1 MCIFIYSNGPQLQNI
16 MKTIFSSIALLAV
29 IATSLAG
36 QDKPNII
43 YILCDD
49 LGIGDIGIEN
59 PEGKIPTPNIDRLGL
74 EGMIFTDAHTNS
86 SVCTPTRY
94 GILTG
99 RYAWRSRLKK
109 GVLNGYSQHLIE
121 DGRMTVPSFLKE
133 QGYHTA
139 GIGKWH
145 LGWDWKLKSDKPD
158 DVDYTQPVKNGPT
171 TKGFDYF
178 FGHCGSLDMAPYVWV
193 ENDMPTEVPDR
204 TTEANRKEVGNGWW
218 RKGPTAPDFD
228 HKKVMEEFTTR
239 SIAYIKERAKT
250 GQPFFLYL
258 PYSSPHT
265 PVLPTEEYV
274 GKSGLESAYADFV
287 FMNDAHIGKIMAA
300 VEEAGIAENTLVIF
314 TSDNGCSPEANFKE
328 LEAQG
333 HDPSAQYRGH
343 KADIF
348 EGGHRV
354 PFVVRWPAK
363 IKAGST
369 CADVTCVTDLLATC
383 ADILGAT
390 LPADAG
396 EDSVSMLPNLL
407 GTAKGAVREATVHHS
422 INGTFAI
429 RQGKWKLI
437 DAPHSGGW
445 SAPRP
450 SDKKAWQDLPALQL
464 YDLDADPGETNNL
477 QAEHPEVVQR
487 LKALLEKYKTE
498 QRSTP
503 LS

>member
-1 MCIFIYSNGPQLQNI
+1 
-16 MKTIFSSIALLAV
+16 MKKTLSLLTLFSAFAGSLLA
-29 IATSLAG
+29 

-49 LGIGDIGIEN
+49 LGIGDISIHN
-59 PEGKIPTPNIDRLGL
+59 PEGKIPTPNIDRLGA
-74 EGMIFTDAHTNS
+74 EGMVFTDAHTNS

-109 GVLNGYSQHLIE
+109 GVLYGYSEHLIE
-121 DGRMTVPSFLKE
+121 EGRITVPSFLK
-133 QGYHTA
+133 QHGYHTA

-145 LGWDWKLKSDKPD
+145 LGWDWARKSDDPK
-158 DVDYTQPVKNGPT
+158 DVDYTKPIQNGPT
-171 TKGFDYF
+171 TRGFDYF

-193 ENDMPTEVPDR
+193 ENNMPTAVPNR
-204 TTEANRKEVGNGWW
+204 TTEASPKDVGNGWW

-228 HKKVMEEFTTR
+228 HREVMDELTDR
-239 SIAYIKERAKT
+239 SVDYIKERAKT
-250 GQPFFLYL
+250 SQPFFLYL
-258 PYSSPHT
+258 PYASPHT

-274 GKSGLESAYADFV
+274 GKSGLKSAYADFV
-287 FMNDAHIGKIMAA
+287 FMNDAHVGKIMAA
-300 VEEAGIAENTLVIF
+300 VEAAGIIENTLILF

-333 HDPSAQYRGH
+333 HDPSAQYRGN

-348 EGGHRV
+348 DGGHRV

-363 IKAGST
+363 IKPGST
-369 CADVTCVTDLLATC
+369 CDDVTCVTDLLATC

-390 LPADAG
+390 LPANAG

-407 GTAKGAVREATVHHS
+407 GTANAPLREATVHHS
-422 INGTFAI
+422 FDGTFAI

-445 SAPRP
+445 SDPKP
-450 SDKKAWQDLPALQL
+450 GNKKALKGLPPVQL
-464 YDLDADPGETNNL
+464 YDLESDPGETKNL
-477 QAEHPEVVQR
+477 QAEHPELVEH
-487 LKALLEKYKTE
+487 LKELLNKYKTDD
-498 QRSTP
+498 RSTP